1 MLQPQRSEREPNLV
15 LDQGCQKLHS
25 VDESG
30 KPIASAHA
38 GKLFDSARLDARW
51 GYIVFLALG
60 RQQPFQQCRVHDASE
75 PYLAVDRHDRNVVAV
90 LRHQLGIGV
99 DVDLVDLETVAP
111 LKVLEQ
117 IECLVAT
124 AAPRASVDG
133 ERQMPAACSE
143 AENTCE

>member
-1 MLQPQRSEREPNLV
+1 MRPPQCSEREPNLV
-15 LDQGCQKLHS
+15 PVQGCQRLHS
-25 VDESG
+25 VTESG
-30 KPIASAHA
+30 KPIASTHA
-38 GKLFDSARLDARW
+38 GKPFYSAFLDACW

-75 PYLAVDRHDRNVVAV
+75 PHLAVDRHDRNLVAV

-99 DVDLVDLETVAP
+99 DIHLGDLETVAP